1 MLPRSMTSFTLKQDP
16 QDARLKSSKSQRI
29 SKYMAGSAALRCLP
43 GETIQEEAIRVKK
56 CVHYND
62 GPHYVLGT
70 LYCTNYRTAFRTD
83 HPDKD
88 SADEVLFDNDNDIAL
103 PCVDR
108 IVAVSGQT
116 KMKAVTAQSN
126 LKFIPENLLIY
137 FKGFRLMHFHF
148 SNDGLQPQAYKIT
161 KAILQYQQKSCLTM
175 KKKNNTVLKNLDNK
189 QDGSPMD
196 FPTQLFESYS
206 DWDNEIDRLGASAW
220 RVSPVNERCDTS
232 TSLSKYI
239 VVPCKLLD
247 NDLKKT
253 FAHFNQRRIPRWSWH
268 HPGGS
273 DLLRSA
279 GFETNTDPD
288 KENMRS
294 IRSLLFANHSQC
306 VIVDTSEELPSVS
319 DIQLSYG
326 KLRSLCLNDPS
337 VTVSDEKWLS
347 NLEGTRWLD
356 HVRLCLKKS
365 SEVSGF
371 LSEGKRSV
379 VLQESED
386 RDLNCLLAS
395 LVQLMSDPVVRTISG
410 FQSLVQKEWVS
421 AGHPFL
427 QRINPFKETDKDE
440 SPVFLLFLDCV
451 WQLIQQFP
459 SAFEFTESYLLAL
472 HDSTLHPFCSSFMY
486 NCQWDRIRG
495 CQQRQFYSQTYTP
508 VNGWRDV
515 VRDRILLNGDYKA
528 AEEEKPTPVTVWQ
541 WDLFYDHLRRQQF
554 RNPIYQNKERTM
566 QNGNGIMDKT
576 SKLDAPN
583 QSQMYRL
590 SRGSLVLQSPLL
602 SLKNSAVSKKG
613 ARRSQSFENL
623 LDEERQFRGTIS
635 TQNSTSDLL
644 QPLCVGPWVRLW
656 KRCYLRCTT
665 EMQLDLPPPSAA
677 ALAKELKSLLEK
689 LKNFH
694 ITNCQEPSPSLTN
707 QTGGNSFSP
716 SSYG

>member
-1 MLPRSMTSFTLKQDP
+1 MLPRSVTSFTLKQDP
-16 QDARLKSSKSQRI
+16 QDSPLKSSKSQRI
-29 SKYMAGSAALRCLP
+29 SKYNAGGAALRCLP

-62 GPHYVLGT
+62 GPHYILGT
-70 LYCTNYRTAFRTD
+70 LYCTNYRTAFRRE

-88 SADEVLFDNDNDIAL
+88 PPAEVLFDNDNDMAL
-103 PCVDR
+103 PSVDR
-108 IVAVSGQT
+108 IVAVAGQT
-116 KMKAVTAQSN
+116 KMKVVTAQSN
-126 LKFIPENLLIY
+126 LKFIPEELLIY
-137 FKGFRLMHFHF
+137 YKGFRLMRFLF
-148 SNDGLQPQAYKIT
+148 SNDGLQTQAYKII

-175 KKKNNTVLKNLDNK
+175 KKRNSTVLQNPDNK
-189 QDGSPMD
+189 QDGSSMD
-196 FPTQLFESYS
+196 FTTKFFESYS
-206 DWDNEIDRLGASAW
+206 DWENEIDRLGASAW
-220 RVSPVNERCDTS
+220 RVSPVNERYDTS

-247 NDLKKT
+247 IDLKKT
-253 FAHFNQRRIPRWSWH
+253 FAHFNQRRVPRWSWH
-268 HPGGS
+268 HRGGS

-306 VIVDTSEELPSVS
+306 LIVDTNEELPSVS

-337 VTVSDEKWLS
+337 ITVSDEKWLS

-365 SEVSGF
+365 SDVSGF

-395 LVQLMSDPVVRTISG
+395 LVQLMSDPFVRTISG
-410 FQSLVQKEWVS
+410 FQSLVQKEWLS

-440 SPVFLLFLDCV
+440 SPVFQLFLDCV

-459 SAFEFTESYLLAL
+459 NAFEFTESYLLAL
-472 HDSTLHPFCSSFMY
+472 HDSAFHPFCSSFMY
-486 NCQWDRIRG
+486 NCQWERIRG
-495 CQQRQFYSQTYTP
+495 CQRQFYSQTYTP

-515 VRDRILLNGDYKA
+515 VQDRILYNGDYKGV
-528 AEEEKPTPVTVWQ
+528 EEGKPTPVTVWR
-541 WDLFYDHLRRQQF
+541 WDLFYDHLHRQQF
-554 RNPIYQNKERTM
+554 RNPFYQNKKQTV
-566 QNGNGIMDKT
+566 QNGNGITDKT
-576 SKLDAPN
+576 SMLDAPN
-583 QSQMYRL
+583 QLQMYRL
-590 SRGSLVLQSPLL
+590 CRGSLVLQSPLL
-602 SLKNSAVSKKG
+602 SLKNGAVAKKG
-613 ARRSQSFENL
+613 ARRSQSVENL
-623 LDEERQFRGTIS
+623 LDEERQFRGHIS
-635 TQNSTSDLL
+635 TQHYTSDLL
-644 QPLCVGPWVRLW
+644 QPLWVGPWVRLW
-656 KRCYLRCTT
+656 KRCYLRCAT

-694 ITNCQEPSPSLTN
+694 IPNSQEPSASLTI
-707 QTGGNSFSP
+707 QTGGNGFSP